1 MKRAIPFIL
10 FLFLAVIAKSQVF
23 WTEAFEN
30 SNTSGALAA
39 GSNTGNGPWTVTD
52 ASPALDL
59 CGFPLVP
66 NIWYVSCAENGQAS
80 GVCGAG
86 CGSDES
92 LHVGSGTL
100 GDMGASY
107 DAGGWCAYGLGGW
120 GNGTTTDKRVESPTI
135 NCVGKSTITINF
147 NYIENGQLAVDNA
160 TLWYFNGAIWAQLIN
175 LAKTTLCG
183 GQGMW
188 TAYTQLLPA
197 SANNNPNVKIGFRWV
212 NDDDGA
218 GTDPSFA
225 VDDIMLSTPIIAP
238 ITLLSFTGKQL
249 SASENGLE
257 WITEA
262 EINNNFFTLE
272 HSNNTNEFIAFG
284 TVKGAG
290 NSNTTLF
297 YNFIDEHPFNG
308 INYYRL
314 KQTDFDGKYSYS
326 DIVAVKSNDN
336 NYDINYSNQNLFVS
350 SLIEKNATIEIYDL
364 LGKLIYSKSLL
375 ANQIIIPISRDK
387 FNSGIYIIKI
397 GTPENLVIKKI
408 KF

>member
-1 MKRAIPFIL
+1 M
-10 FLFLAVIAKSQVF
+10 FLAVIAKSQVF
-23 WTEAFEN
+23 YNQGFNVSLVASGWTNTNLTIPWGNAAAFGI
-30 SNTSGALAA
+30 SNQWQADDNESGRAANICGMAGAGNPSLYMGATGLGSGAAYL
-39 GSNTGNGPWTVTD
+39 SNARTNRRIASPNISTVGKTNITLSFNFIGNGYLTADKAYLQYSIDGGTSWVTPVGTPT
-52 ASPALDL
+52 SSNPALPVGSSL
-59 CGFPLVP
+59 NNLKSQ
-66 NIWYVSCAENGQAS
+66 I
-80 GVCGAG
+80 
-86 CGSDES
+86 CGS
-92 LHVGSGTL
+92 
-100 GDMGASY
+100 
-107 DAGGWCAYGLGGW
+107 
-120 GNGTTTDKRVESPTI
+120 
-135 NCVGKSTITINF
+135 
-147 NYIENGQLAVDNA
+147 
-160 TLWYFNGAIWAQLIN
+160 
-175 LAKTTLCG
+175 
-183 GQGMW
+183 GQGRW
-188 TAYTQLLPA
+188 TNVTWNLPA
-197 SANNNPNVKIGFRWV
+197 TTENIANLKLAFVWQNDPATGGSAS
-212 NDDDGA
+212 
-218 GTDPSFA
+218 DPSFA
-225 VDDIMLSTPIIAP
+225 VDDVQLSTPISLP
-238 ITLLSFTGKQL
+238 ITLLSFTGNQL
-249 SASENGLE
+249 NNNTNLLE
-257 WITEA
+257 WVTSS